1 VIDRSQWCGAR
12 EGDGQVAI
20 AGPLER
26 AIMEAL
32 WDAREPLLI
41 RELMEK
47 VNAGSAKRSAYT
59 TVQTVADRLVQ
70 KGFLS
75 RTADRNAWRYAPT
88 RSREDHVAQ
97 VMAEA
102 LAGTTDRGPVL
113 ARFAETID
121 PQDAHRL
128 LVELAQRSAPTEL
141 RP

>member
-1 VIDRSQWCGAR
+1 M
-12 EGDGQVAI
+12 AI

-32 WDAREPLLI
+32 WDAQNPLLI

-102 LAGTTDRGPVL
+102 LAETTDRGPVL

-121 PQDAHRL
+121 PRDAHRL
-128 LVELAQRSAPTEL
+128 LVELAQRSAPTES
-141 RP
+141 R

>member
-1 VIDRSQWCGAR
+1 MP
-12 EGDGQVAI
+12 I

-32 WDAREPLLI
+32 WDADRPLLI
-41 RELMEK
+41 RELLVP
-47 VNAGSAKRSAYT
+47 VNAGSPKPSAYT

-70 KGFLS
+70 KGLLT

-88 RSREDHVAQ
+88 RSREEDLAG

-102 LAGTTDRGPVL
+102 LAGATDRGPVL

-128 LVELAQRSAPTEL
+128 LVELAQRSAPSHED
-141 RP
+141 RRS

>member
-1 VIDRSQWCGAR
+1 MP
-12 EGDGQVAI
+12 I

-32 WDAREPLLI
+32 WDADTPLVI
-41 RELMEK
+41 RELLVP
-47 VNAGSAKRSAYT
+47 VNAAAARSSAYT

-70 KGFLS
+70 KGLLT

-88 RSREDHVAQ
+88 RSREEHVAG

-128 LVELAQRSAPTEL
+128 LVELAQRSAPTPEDRRL
-141 RP
+141 

>member
-1 VIDRSQWCGAR
+1 MT
-12 EGDGQVAI
+12 I

-26 AIMEAL
+26 SIMEAL
-32 WDAREPLLI
+32 WDVGKPLLI
-41 RELMEK
+41 RELLVP
-47 VNAGSAKRSAYT
+47 VNAGSPKSSAYT

-88 RSREDHVAQ
+88 CTREDHVAR
-97 VMAEA
+97 VMLEA
-102 LAGTTDRGPVL
+102 LAATADRGPAL

-128 LVELAQRSAPTEL
+128 LVELAQRSAPAHED
-141 RP
+141 RRS

>member
-1 VIDRSQWCGAR
+1 MP
-12 EGDGQVAI
+12 I

-32 WDAREPLLI
+32 WDADRPLLI
-41 RELMEK
+41 RELLVP
-47 VNAGSAKRSAYT
+47 VNAGSPKGSAYT

-70 KGFLS
+70 KGLLT

-88 RSREDHVAQ
+88 RSREEHVAG
-97 VMAEA
+97 VTAEA
-102 LAGTTDRGPVL
+102 LAGAIDRGPVL

-128 LVELAQRSAPTEL
+128 LVELAQRSAPSPEDR

>member
-1 VIDRSQWCGAR
+1 MP
-12 EGDGQVAI
+12 I

-32 WDAREPLLI
+32 WDADRPLLI
-41 RELMEK
+41 RELLVP
-47 VNAGSAKRSAYT
+47 VNAGAARPSAYT
-59 TVQTVADRLVQ
+59 TVQTVADRLVH
-70 KGFLS
+70 KGLLS

-88 RSREDHVAQ
+88 RSREEHVAG

-102 LAGTTDRGPVL
+102 LAGAADRGPVL

-128 LVELAQRSAPTEL
+128 LMELAQRSAPS
-141 RP
+141 RGDRRS

>member
-1 VIDRSQWCGAR
+1 MP
-12 EGDGQVAI
+12 I

-32 WDAREPLLI
+32 WDADRPLLI
-41 RELMEK
+41 RELLVP
-47 VNAGSAKRSAYT
+47 VNAGSANPSAYT

-70 KGFLS
+70 KGLLT

-88 RSREDHVAQ
+88 RSREEHVAS

-102 LAGTTDRGPVL
+102 LAGAPDRGPVL
-113 ARFAETID
+113 ARFVETID

-128 LVELAQRSAPTEL
+128 LVELAQRSAPSGEGG
-141 RP
+141 RS

>member
-1 VIDRSQWCGAR
+1 MRRADDG
-12 EGDGQVAI
+12 GGQVLI

-32 WDAREPLLI
+32 WDAGKPLLI
-41 RELMEK
+41 RELLVP
-47 VNAGSAKRSAYT
+47 VNAGSPKPSAYT

-88 RSREDHVAQ
+88 RSREEHVAQ

-102 LAGTTDRGPVL
+102 LAGTKDRGPVL
-113 ARFAETID
+113 ARFAEAID
-121 PQDAHRL
+121 PHDAHRL
-128 LVELAQRSAPTEL
+128 LVELAQRSAPSPED
-141 RP
+141 RRS

>member
-1 VIDRSQWCGAR
+1 MP
-12 EGDGQVAI
+12 I

-32 WDAREPLLI
+32 WDADAPLLI
-41 RELMEK
+41 RELLVP
-47 VNAGSAKRSAYT
+47 VNVGSSRPSAYT

-70 KGFLS
+70 KGFLT

-88 RSREDHVAQ
+88 RSREEHVAS

-102 LAGTTDRGPVL
+102 LAGVPDRGPVL
-113 ARFAETID
+113 ARFVETID
-121 PQDAHRL
+121 SQDAHRL
-128 LVELAQRSAPTEL
+128 LIELAQRTAPSSEGR

>member
-1 VIDRSQWCGAR
+1 MP
-12 EGDGQVAI
+12 I

-32 WDAREPLLI
+32 WDSDQPLLI
-41 RELMEK
+41 RELLVP
-47 VNAGSAKRSAYT
+47 VNAGAAKPSAYT

-70 KGFLS
+70 KGFLT

-88 RSREDHVAQ
+88 RSREEHVAG

-102 LAGTTDRGPVL
+102 LAGAPDRGPVL
-113 ARFAETID
+113 ARFVETID

-128 LVELAQRSAPTEL
+128 LIELAQRSAPPGKG
-141 RP
+141 RRS

>member
-1 VIDRSQWCGAR
+1 MP
-12 EGDGQVAI
+12 I

-32 WDAREPLLI
+32 WDADRPLVI
-41 RELMEK
+41 RELLVP
-47 VNAGSAKRSAYT
+47 VNAGAARPSAYT

-70 KGFLS
+70 KGFLT

-88 RSREDHVAQ
+88 RSREEHVAG

-102 LAGTTDRGPVL
+102 LAGAADRGPVL

-128 LVELAQRSAPTEL
+128 LVELAQRSAPAPED
-141 RP
+141 RRS

>member
-1 VIDRSQWCGAR
+1 MP
-12 EGDGQVAI
+12 I

-32 WDAREPLLI
+32 WDADRPLLI
-41 RELMEK
+41 RELLVP
-47 VNAGSAKRSAYT
+47 VNADSPKASAYT

-70 KGFLS
+70 KGLLT

-88 RSREDHVAQ
+88 RSREEHVAG

-102 LAGTTDRGPVL
+102 LAGATDRGPVL
-113 ARFAETID
+113 ARFVETID

-128 LVELAQRSAPTEL
+128 LIELAQRSAPPHEGRRT
-141 RP
+141 